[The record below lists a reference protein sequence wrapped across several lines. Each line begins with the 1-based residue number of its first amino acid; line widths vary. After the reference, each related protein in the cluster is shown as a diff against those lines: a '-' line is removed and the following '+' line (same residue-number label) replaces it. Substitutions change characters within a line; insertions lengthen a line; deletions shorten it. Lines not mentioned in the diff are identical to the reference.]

1 MSQEYIIT
9 LTAVNRVGILSAVT
23 IALAELEAELREA
36 SQTVVRGYFTMIFS
50 AEFSRDIEASLI
62 RDHLQDAC
70 RMFQLDI
77 TVNQSSGERDEKRI
91 LDARH
96 YSLRLGG
103 SNRKGVLRELSACIS
118 RRQVD
123 IAGMHA
129 VRTHGNEGFEM
140 VMKIAIPADFNL
152 DALISELNQ
161 VGQPFDMTAEAN
173 PYS

>member
-23 IALAELEAELREA
+23 MALAELGAEFREA

-50 AEFSRDIEASLI
+50 AEFSNDIEAALI
-62 RDHLQDAC
+62 HDHLQDAC

-77 TVNQSSGERDEKRI
+77 TVHQAEGDREESPLHG
-91 LDARH
+91 ARH

-103 SNRKGVLRELSACIS
+103 SNRKGVLREISSCIS

-152 DALISELNQ
+152 DALIAELNEI
-161 VGQPFDMTAEAN
+161 GRPFKMSAEAN